1 MRHVPCCTTTDQTD
15 DAMDLPYSPEVAR
28 FADEVR
34 EFVRAELAPETREKV
49 FYNRTVPPE
58 EQRAW
63 QRKLSEKGWACPGWD
78 KQYGGPGWSPL
89 QRLVFD
95 NVASE
100 EGAPSI
106 IPFGEAMIAPVLM
119 AVGSDEQKAQFLPKI
134 RTLDYWFCQGFSE
147 PGSGSDLAS
156 LRTRAIREGD
166 EWVING
172 QKMWTSGAQNANWI
186 FMLVRTN
193 TEVKNQEGIS
203 MLVFPMS
210 TPGITIRPIVTMDG
224 GHHTNETFFD
234 NVRVPASALI
244 GEVDKGWTYAKL
256 LLGHERTS
264 IARIGQSK
272 RELRKLKALASQ
284 LQDNGRPIIEDPVIA
299 ARIAAI
305 EIDLASLEITA
316 LRTISSAG
324 GSGPGVEANL
334 LKIKGSEIQQHLTEA
349 FLDVVGP
356 YALPFDPDRGG
367 SLGNEPPVGPEGAP
381 GLGPNYLMNRVVTIY
396 GGSNEIQRNI
406 IAKNLGL

>member
-1 MRHVPCCTTTDQTD
+1 MGKILLKRTDI
-15 DAMDLPYSPEVAR
+15 AMDLPYPPEIAR

-49 FYNRTVPPE
+49 FFNRTVPPA

-63 QRKLSEKGWACPGWD
+63 QGRLAEKGWACPGWPA
-78 KQYGGPGWSPL
+78 KFGGPGWSPL

-100 EGAPSI
+100 EGAPAI

-119 AVGSDEQKAQFLPKI
+119 AVGSPEQQASLMPNI

-156 LRTRAIREGD
+156 LRSRAVRDGD

-172 QKMWTSGAQNANWI
+172 QKMWTSGAHNANWI

-203 MLVFPMS
+203 MMVFPMS
-210 TPGITIRPIVTMDG
+210 TPGIKIQPTVTMDG

-234 NVRVPASALI
+234 DVRVPANALI

-264 IARIGQSK
+264 IARIGQSR
-272 RELRKLKALASQ
+272 RELRKLKAFASENPGGGAPMI
-284 LQDNGRPIIEDPVIA
+284 DDPVIRR
-299 ARIAAI
+299 RIAEI
-305 EIDLASLEITA
+305 EIDLAALEITA
-316 LRTISSAG
+316 LRTISSPG
-324 GSGPGVEANL
+324 GDGPGVEANL
-334 LKIKGSEIQQHLTEA
+334 LKIKGSEIQQHLTEV
-349 FLDVVGP
+349 FLDVAGP
-356 YALPFDPDRGG
+356 YALPFDPARGA
-367 SLGNEPPVGPEGAP
+367 SSGNEPPVGPEVAGS
-381 GLGPNYLMNRVVTIY
+381 LGPNYLMNRVVTIY

-406 IAKNLGL
+406 ISKTLGL

>member
-1 MRHVPCCTTTDQTD
+1 
-15 DAMDLPYSPEVAR
+15 MDLPYPAEIAS

-34 EFVRAELAPETREKV
+34 EFVRAALAPETREKV
-49 FYNRTVPPE
+49 YFNRPVPPA

-63 QRKLSEKGWACPGWD
+63 QQKLADKGWACPGWPQ
-78 KQYGGPGWSPL
+78 KYGGPGWSPL

-95 NVASE
+95 NIASE
-100 EGAPSI
+100 EGAPAI

-119 AVGSDEQKAQFLPKI
+119 AVGSAEQQAHFLPKI

-156 LRTRAIREGD
+156 LRTRAVRDGD

-172 QKMWTSGAQNANWI
+172 QKMWTSGAHNANWI

-193 TEVKNQEGIS
+193 NEVKQQEGIS
-203 MLVFPMS
+203 MMVFPMS
-210 TPGITIRPIVTMDG
+210 TPGITVRPIVTMDG

-234 NVRVPASALI
+234 DVRVPADALI

-264 IARIGQSK
+264 IARIGQSR
-272 RELRKLKALASQ
+272 RELRKLKDFASSQ
-284 LQDNGRPIIEDPVIA
+284 VVHGKAMIDDPVIRR
-299 ARIAAI
+299 RIAEI
-305 EIDLASLEITA
+305 EIELAALEITA
-316 LRTISSAG
+316 LRTISTPG
-324 GSGPGVEANL
+324 GDGPGVEANL
-334 LKIKGSEIQQHLTEA
+334 LKIKGSVIQQQLTEA
-349 FLDVVGP
+349 FLDVAGP
-356 YALPFDPDRGG
+356 YALPFDPARGG
-367 SLGNEPPVGPEGAP
+367 DTGNEPPVGPEVAGS
-381 GLGPNYLMNRVVTIY
+381 LGPNYLMNRVVTIY

-406 IAKNLGL
+406 ISKMLGL

>member
-1 MRHVPCCTTTDQTD
+1 
-15 DAMDLPYSPEVAR
+15 MDLAYTPEMTK

-34 EFVRAELAPETREKV
+34 TFVRNELAEETRDSV
-49 FYNRTVPPE
+49 FNNKGVTPDL
-58 EQRAW
+58 QRAW
-63 QRKLSEKGWACPGWD
+63 QQTLADKGWACPGWPAE
-78 KQYGGPGWSPL
+78 YGGPGWNPL
-89 QRLVFD
+89 QRLIFD

-100 EGAPSI
+100 EGAPPI
-106 IPFGEAMIAPVLM
+106 IPFGEAMIAPVLF
-119 AVGSDEQKAQFLPKI
+119 AVGSEEQKSRLLPHI

-156 LRTRAIREGD
+156 LKTRAVRDGD

-186 FMLVRTN
+186 FMLVRTDSN
-193 TEVKNQEGIS
+193 VKQQEGIS
-203 MLVFPMS
+203 MMVFPMS

-234 NVRVPASALI
+234 DVRVPADSLI
-244 GEVDKGWTYAKL
+244 GEVNKGWTYAKL

-272 RELRKLKALASQ
+272 RELKKLKVFAVSETTA
-284 LQDNGRPIIEDPVIA
+284 GRPVSDDA
-299 ARIAAI
+299 GFRRRIAQL
-305 EIDLASLEITA
+305 EIDLAALEITA
-316 LRTISSAG
+316 LRTISAG
-324 GSGPGVEANL
+324 QQGGKNQAPGIEANL
-334 LKIKGSEIQQHLTEA
+334 LKIRGSEIQQRLTELH
-349 FLDVVGP
+349 LDVAGP
-356 YALPFDPDRGG
+356 YALPFDPSRG
-367 SLGNEPPVGPEGAP
+367 NTPTNQPPVGPDGQP

-406 IAKNLGL
+406 IAKSLGL